1 MTVLEELVERGHRC
15 LDTAGSATRALAA
28 LHVLDTLGCV
38 VAGASHPLAAQLN
51 RFVTEFGDVGEMRT
65 PALAGVH
72 TLRSVVLA
80 ESVLAHV
87 DEFDALHPSAAMVPS
102 AAVVPAALAVADR
115 EGLPGSTVLDAV
127 ITGYEVAVE
136 AGLRFGG
143 PKLYGNAWW
152 PTAVFGALGSA
163 AATAN
168 LLRLDDEQ
176 TLAALG
182 LAAAGLG
189 GLLSVDQLGIGHYL
203 LAGRAAADGVEAAYL
218 ARVGG
223 RASATLLDEPAAAA
237 LGRSAAPPSPEGNP
251 HLDDCVFKAYPC
263 ARPLHAALEALDAL
277 AGRGVPLQ
285 TAQHVEILLPAPL
298 LRFVTVDRTPSGPTE
313 AAASA
318 AFVVA
323 AWLHEAAC
331 DVGFFRGR
339 LPLDTPDVT
348 LGHAPELD
356 ARLPEQWGARV
367 IVDLGDG
374 NQAVQE
380 EVAAGGDTRRSTR
393 PEAVTGKFRRQT
405 GADPDTPDWERWI
418 TQCLSLHNV
427 TDIGGLRH
435 SLCRLVDR

>member
-1 MTVLEELVERGHRC
+1 MTVLEELLERGRRSLHTTE
-15 LDTAGSATRALAA
+15 LATRAMAA

-38 VAGASHPLAAQLN
+38 VAGASHPMAAQLAS
-51 RFVTEFGDVGEMRT
+51 FVRESGDSGELCT
-65 PALAGVH
+65 PALGGGH

-87 DEFDALHPSAAMVPS
+87 DEFDALHPAAAMVPS

-115 EGLPGSTVLDAV
+115 EGLPGTAVLDAV
-127 ITGYEVAVE
+127 ITGYEIVVE

-163 AATAN
+163 AATAH

-189 GLLSVDQLGIGHYL
+189 GLLSADQLGTGHYL

-218 ARVGG
+218 ARAGG
-223 RASATLLDEPAAAA
+223 RASSTLLDEPATAA
-237 LGRSAAPPSPEGNP
+237 LGTSAAPPSPEGNP

-277 AGRGVPLQ
+277 AGRGVPLH
-285 TAQHVEILLPAPL
+285 TAQRVEILLPSSL
-298 LRFVTVDRTPSGPTE
+298 LRFVTADRTPSGPTE

-318 AFVVA
+318 AFAVA
-323 AWLHEAAC
+323 AWLHKATG
-331 DVGFFRGR
+331 DVTFFRGP
-339 LPLDTPDVT
+339 LPQGTPNVA

-356 ARLPEQWGARV
+356 ARLPEHWGARV
-367 IVDLGDG
+367 IVDLRDG
-374 NQAVQE
+374 SQAEQE
-380 EVAAGGDTRRSTR
+380 VVAAGGETHLSTR
-393 PEAVTGKFRRQT
+393 TKAVTDKFRRQT
-405 GADPDTPDWERWI
+405 GADPDAPDWDRWI
-418 TQCLSLHNV
+418 AQCLSLDNV
-427 TDIGGLRH
+427 TDTGGLRH
-435 SLCRLVDR
+435 TLCQLADQ